1 VGSAGLATASI
12 AMTKQSSLKTVLAR
26 RMTIA
31 ALAAFA
37 TMAAATAIYVGG
49 TFLIGYDDDGF
60 TPIDAFFTFGGFGLS
75 LIASAAIGSAMA
87 RRLIAPLQD
96 LGNAAEAI
104 ARGNFR
110 VRVGTNSRELGELT
124 ELVNNFNTMA
134 TLLERAQIDLA
145 YQNSAV
151 AHELRTPLTILKGRL
166 LGLVDG
172 VFEPTPELYG
182 GLVRHVDDLIR
193 IVDDLRAL
201 ALFSAGRLE
210 LKLERF
216 ELKAE
221 ITALVAALDTELAHA
236 GMHVVLDVE
245 ALSIRADRVR
255 VRQILV
261 ALIGNACRYAQGS
274 RLTIATR
281 QVRDMVGIR
290 VADTGPG
297 LAEDELELIFEP
309 FWRADESR
317 SRAHG
322 GSGLGLAVVRAVTE
336 AHEGTVR
343 ASRGSEGGLT
353 FDILL
358 PISPA

>member
-1 VGSAGLATASI
+1 MSVALVIDSI
-12 AMTKQSSLKTVLAR
+12 AMTKRSSLKTVLAR
-26 RMTIA
+26 RMTFA
-31 ALAAFA
+31 AIVAFA
-37 TMAAATAIYVGG
+37 TMAAATLIYVGG
-49 TFLIGYDDDGF
+49 AFLLGYDDDGF
-60 TPIDAFFTFGGFGLS
+60 TGTDAFFTLSGFGLS
-75 LIASAAIGSAMA
+75 LVASAAIGSALA
-87 RRLIAPLQD
+87 RRLISPLQE
-96 LGNAAEAI
+96 LGHAADAI

-110 VRVGTNSRELGELT
+110 VRLAPHSRDLGELS

-145 YQNSAV
+145 YQNSAI

-172 VFEPTPELYG
+172 VFEPSPELYS
-182 GLVRHVDDLIR
+182 GLVGHVDDLIR
-193 IVDDLRAL
+193 IVDDLRTL
-201 ALFSAGRLE
+201 ALFGAGRLE

-221 ITALVAALDTELAHA
+221 INALVAGLDTELMHA
-236 GMHVVLDVE
+236 GMRLALDVE
-245 ALSIRADRVR
+245 PLSIRADRVR

-261 ALIGNACRYAQGS
+261 ALIDNACRYAPRS
-274 RLTIATR
+274 TLAITTR
-281 QVRDMVGIR
+281 KVRDMVGIR

-297 LAEDELELIFEP
+297 LPQEEVSRIFER

-317 SRAHG
+317 SRVHG
-322 GSGLGLAVVRAVTE
+322 GSGLGLSVVKAVTE
-336 AHEGTVR
+336 AHGGTVR
-343 ASRGSEGGLT
+343 VSRGTHSGLV

>member
-1 VGSAGLATASI
+1 
-12 AMTKQSSLKTVLAR
+12 MTKRSSLKTVLAR

-37 TMAAATAIYVGG
+37 TMGAVTLIYVGG
-49 TFLIGYDDDGF
+49 AFLLGYDDNGF
-60 TPIDAFFTFGGFGLS
+60 TGPDAVFTFGGFGLS
-75 LIASAAIGSAMA
+75 LLASGAIGTALA
-87 RRLIAPLQD
+87 RRLITPLQE
-96 LGNAAEAI
+96 LGDAADAI

-110 VRVGTNSRELGELT
+110 VRVAPKPRELGELG

-134 TLLERAQIDLA
+134 TLLERAQVDLA
-145 YQNSAV
+145 YQNSAI

-172 VFEPTPELYG
+172 VFEPSPDLYT
-182 GLVRHVDDLIR
+182 GLVGHVDDLIR

-221 ITALVAALDTELAHA
+221 INAVVAALDIELTHA

-245 ALSIRADRVR
+245 PLSIRADRVR

-261 ALIGNACRYAQGS
+261 ALIDNACRYAQGS
-274 RLTIATR
+274 TLTIATR
-281 QVRDMVGIR
+281 KVRDMVGIR

-297 LAEDELELIFEP
+297 LPPDEVERVFER

-317 SRAHG
+317 SRQHG

-336 AHEGTVR
+336 AHGGTVR
-343 ASRGSEGGLT
+343 ASRGAENGLA

-358 PISPA
+358 PIAPA